1 VPKLQGVWRRVVY
14 VSLYEVLAIALAGL
28 GLMLMSGES
37 LLASGALATATS
49 AVAVVW
55 NLVFNSL
62 FERWEARQPVKGRSV
77 QRRVAHA
84 LAFEAGLVLML
95 VPLIAWWLG
104 IGLWEALVMDL
115 ALVVFFLIYTFAFNW
130 AFDEV
135 FGLPASARAAP
146 ESPVP

>member
-1 VPKLQGVWRRVVY
+1 VSVSTLQGVWRRVVY
-14 VSLYEVLAIALAGL
+14 ISLYEVLAIALAGL

-37 LLASGALATATS
+37 LVASGALATATS

-77 QRRVAHA
+77 KRRVAHA
-84 LAFEAGLVLML
+84 VVFEAGLVLML

-104 IGLWEALVMDL
+104 IGLWQALVMDL
-115 ALVVFFLIYTFAFNW
+115 ALVVFFLVYTFVFNW
-130 AFDEV
+130 AFDAA
-135 FGLPASARAAP
+135 FGLPASARA
-146 ESPVP
+146 

>member
-1 VPKLQGVWRRVVY
+1 LQGAWRRVVY

-37 LLASGALATATS
+37 MLASGALATATS

-62 FERWEARQPVKGRSV
+62 FERWEARQPVKGRNL

-84 LAFEAGLVLML
+84 VAFEAGLVLML

-115 ALVVFFLIYTFAFNW
+115 ALVVFFLVYTFAFNW
-130 AFDEV
+130 AFDAV
-135 FGLPASARAAP
+135 FGLPASAQAAP
-146 ESPVP
+146 QA

>member
-1 VPKLQGVWRRVVY
+1 VSTPKLQGIWRRVVY
-14 VSLYEVLAIALAGL
+14 ISLYEVLAIALAGL

-62 FERWEARQPVKGRSV
+62 FERWETRQPVKGRSV
-77 QRRVAHA
+77 RRRIAHA
-84 LAFEAGLVLML
+84 VVFEAGLVLML

-104 IGLWEALVMDL
+104 IGLWQALVMDL
-115 ALVVFFLIYTFAFNW
+115 ALVVFFLVYTFAFNW
-130 AFDEV
+130 AFDAV
-135 FGLPASARAAP
+135 FGLPASAQPA
-146 ESPVP
+146 

>member
-1 VPKLQGVWRRVVY
+1 MQGIWRRVVY
-14 VSLYEVLAIALAGL
+14 ISLYEVLAIALAGL

-77 QRRVAHA
+77 KRRVAHA
-84 LAFEAGLVLML
+84 VIFEAGLVLML
-95 VPLIAWWLG
+95 VPLIAWWLN
-104 IGLWEALVMDL
+104 ISLWKAFMMEAVLL
-115 ALVVFFLIYTFAFNW
+115 AFFPIFAFIYNW
-130 AFDEV
+130 AFDSI
-135 FGLPASARAAP
+135 FGLPDSVGVSASQ
-146 ESPVP
+146 S

>member
-1 VPKLQGVWRRVVY
+1 MSAPKLQGIWRRVVY
-14 VSLYEVLAIALAGL
+14 ISLYEVLAIALAGL

-37 LLASGALATATS
+37 LVASGALATATS

-77 QRRVAHA
+77 KRRVAHA
-84 LAFEAGLVLML
+84 VIFEAGLVLML

-104 IGLWEALVMDL
+104 IGLWQALVMDM
-115 ALVVFFLIYTFAFNW
+115 ALVVFFLVYTFIFNW
-130 AFDEV
+130 VFDAV
-135 FGLPASARAAP
+135 FGLPASARA
-146 ESPVP
+146 

>member
-1 VPKLQGVWRRVVY
+1 VSAPKLQGIWRRVVY
-14 VSLYEVLAIALAGL
+14 ISLYEVLAIALAGL

-37 LLASGALATATS
+37 LVASGALATATS

-77 QRRVAHA
+77 KRRVAHA
-84 LAFEAGLVLML
+84 VIFEAGLVLML

-104 IGLWEALVMDL
+104 IGLWQALVMDM
-115 ALVVFFLIYTFAFNW
+115 ALVVFFLVYTFIFNW
-130 AFDEV
+130 VFDAV
-135 FGLPASARAAP
+135 FGLPASARA
-146 ESPVP
+146 

>member
-1 VPKLQGVWRRVVY
+1 MPKLQGVWRRVVY
-14 VSLYEVLAIALAGL
+14 ISLYEVLAIALAGL

-37 LLASGALATATS
+37 LMASGALATATS

-62 FERWEARQPVKGRSV
+62 FERWEARQAVKGRSV
-77 QRRVAHA
+77 KRRIAHA
-84 LAFEAGLVLML
+84 VVFETGLVLML

-130 AFDEV
+130 AFDAV
-135 FGLPASARAAP
+135 FGLPASAQSA
-146 ESPVP
+146 

>member
-1 VPKLQGVWRRVVY
+1 MQGIWRRVVY
-14 VSLYEVLAIALAGL
+14 ISLYEVLAIALAGL

-62 FERWEARQPVKGRSV
+62 FERWEAQQSVKGRSV
-77 QRRVAHA
+77 KRRVAHA
-84 LAFEAGLVLML
+84 VIFEAGLVLML

-104 IGLWEALVMDL
+104 IGLWEALVMDM
-115 ALVVFFLIYTFAFNW
+115 ALVVFFLIYTFVFNW
-130 AFDEV
+130 AFDAI
-135 FGLPASARAAP
+135 FGLPASARA
-146 ESPVP
+146 

>member
-1 VPKLQGVWRRVVY
+1 VSVSTLQGIWRRVVY
-14 VSLYEVLAIALAGL
+14 ISLYEVLAIALAGL

-37 LLASGALATATS
+37 LVASGALATATS

-77 QRRVAHA
+77 KRRVAHA
-84 LAFEAGLVLML
+84 VVFEAGLVLML

-104 IGLWEALVMDL
+104 IGLWQALVMDL
-115 ALVVFFLIYTFAFNW
+115 ALVVFFLVYTFAFNW
-130 AFDEV
+130 AFDAV
-135 FGLPASARAAP
+135 FGLPASARAG
-146 ESPVP
+146 

>member
-1 VPKLQGVWRRVVY
+1 LQGIWRRVVY
-14 VSLYEVLAIALAGL
+14 ISLYEVLAIALAGF

-62 FERWEARQPVKGRSV
+62 FERWEARQTVKGRSV
-77 QRRVAHA
+77 KRRVAHA
-84 LAFEAGLVLML
+84 VVFETGLVLML

-104 IGLWEALVMDL
+104 IGLWQALVMDL
-115 ALVVFFLIYTFAFNW
+115 ALVVFFLVYTFAFNW
-130 AFDEV
+130 AFDAF
-135 FGLPASARAAP
+135 FGLPASARAA
-146 ESPVP
+146 